1 MDTAPRRTSPA
12 ASPGGSDDVGSWA
25 GTTPQQRRADRRRR
39 LLEAGRDAFGSQGY
53 AGSAISRICKAARVT
68 ERDLYREFGG
78 KEGLLIGV
86 YDALITEAATAVA
99 DALQE
104 PSDDPEARLRAAVTA
119 FTDATTVDA
128 ATRRIHFVEVV
139 GASPRIE
146 AHRREVLR
154 TFAGLL
160 EDQWRDLHTRGALPH
175 GPVPGLAMAAIGATQ
190 ELLLDA
196 LSGSPHDPL
205 EQDGPPVAAPDLDEV
220 IDTITRVHLA
230 IVRHA

>member
-1 MDTAPRRTSPA
+1 MPTAPHRAPTSSPA
-12 ASPGGSDDVGSWA
+12 QSDEVGSWA
-25 GTTPQQRRADRRRR
+25 GTTPQQRRAERRRR

-86 YDALITEAATAVA
+86 YDALIGEAASAVT
-99 DALQE
+99 DALRH
-104 PSDDPEARLRAAVTA
+104 PSDDPEQRLRAAVTA
-119 FTDATTVDA
+119 FTHATTVDA

-160 EDQWRDLHTRGALPH
+160 EEQWRDLHARGGLPR

-205 EQDGPPVAAPDLDEV
+205 EQRDTPGAAPDLDEV
-220 IDTITRVHLA
+220 IEAITRVHLA